1 MNESQAAVLFSLAL
15 ELGPLAELRGWVVVG
30 EKLETF
36 ADTIRGHG
44 GLTDSEINRMRK
56 WARRWK
62 SISPSLRKFY
72 AEQTHRETIHPCVS
86 SALWYMLESSGPP
99 LSGKQYA
106 VLRSIWISEYGIEPS
121 LELAPN
127 LDAT

>member
-1 MNESQAAVLFSLAL
+1 MTESETAALFSLAL

-44 GLTDSEINRMRK
+44 GLTDREIERMRK

-62 SISPSLRKFY
+62 GVSQPIRKFY
-72 AEQTHRETIHPCVS
+72 AEQTHKETINPCVS

-106 VLRSIWISEYGIEPS
+106 VLRSIWIAEYGIEPTI
-121 LELAPN
+121 ELAPN
-127 LDAT
+127 LSHT